1 MQPDPRAPLLV
12 ELLTEEL
19 PPRALQRLGAA
30 FADGLLQALQT
41 RGLAAADA
49 RVERFATPRRLAVR
63 IDDVAARA
71 QDRPIEHKGPSVRVG
86 LDADG
91 QPTQALRKWAE
102 RLGAPLDALERAND
116 GKQDVFRYRSIAPGQ
131 TLEAGLDAALGET
144 IAALPI
150 PKTMHYQLADGHT
163 TVAFV
168 RPAHGLLVLHG
179 TRVVPASVLGLDA
192 GRSTRGHRFQSDGEI
207 VIDHAR
213 DYEARLLDTGRVIAS
228 FAERRSRIETQ
239 LRAQA
244 AGLGASLGDETALQ
258 SLLDEVTALV
268 EWPAVLVGGF
278 EPAFLQVPQ
287 ECLILTMRTN
297 QKYFPLFE
305 SSVDGRVHDG
315 RAHRDQ
321 AGTSGQPRLLPKFL
335 IVSNMEVA
343 DPGPIIAGNER
354 VVRPR
359 LADARFFYDQDRR
372 TTLESRVP
380 ALGDVVYHARLG
392 TQAERTQRV
401 QRIAG
406 AIAALLDV
414 DPAHV
419 DSTHVDPTHVDSMHV
434 DPAHVERAALL
445 ARTDLLTGMVGEF
458 PELQGVMGSYYAR
471 HDGEDPAV
479 AAAIAEQYLPRFA
492 GDALPASMTGIVLA
506 LADKLETLTGLFGIG
521 QQPTGDKDPFALR
534 RHALGVLRILMEK
547 ALPLPLDALI
557 EAACSAFGADI
568 ECPREALT
576 DFFFERLSGWLRE
589 HGHAVQEVSAVIA
602 LRPMRLDTI
611 AARLDAVRSFSGLP
625 EAQALAAAN
634 KRIANILRKAP
645 QAGLPAV
652 DPALFGEA
660 AEQELSACLQ
670 ELAPAADTR
679 MLAGDW
685 SGALCVMAGAR
696 MAVDRFFDEVMVM
709 VEDERLRANRLA
721 LLAQLRAAMNR
732 VADISKLG

>member
-30 FADGLLQALQT
+30 FADGLLQALQA
-41 RGLAAADA
+41 RGLATADA

-102 RLGAPLDALERAND
+102 RLGAPLDALERASD
-116 GKQDVFRYRSIAPGQ
+116 GKQDVFRYRSIASGQ
-131 TLEAGLDAALGET
+131 TLEAGLDAALNET

-192 GRSTRGHRFQSDGEI
+192 GRSTRGHRFQSEGEI

-213 DYEARLLDTGRVIAS
+213 DYEARLHDAGRVIAS

-239 LRAQA
+239 LRTQA
-244 AGLGASLGDETALQ
+244 ASLGASLGDETALQ

-305 SSVDGRVHDG
+305 SAADERTHNGRVHK
-315 RAHRDQ
+315 DQ

-414 DPAHV
+414 DP
-419 DSTHVDPTHVDSMHV
+419 T
-434 DPAHVERAALL
+434 HVERAALL

-589 HGHAVQEVSAVIA
+589 HGHAAQEVSAVIA

-696 MAVDRFFDEVMVM
+696 AAVDRFFDEVMVM